1 MLIIKLKAFEM
12 GKMYNSLKEY
22 FQNTPKEQ
30 LDKDWE
36 EIEPLNNIGID
47 VSEWAEFAKKIKP
60 LDSDIAQWVD
70 KNFDELI

>member
-1 MLIIKLKAFEM
+1 MTDLVKALKD
-12 GKMYNSLKEY
+12 Y
-22 FQNTPKEQ
+22 FHNTSQEQ
-30 LDKDWE
+30 LDKDWG
-36 EIEPLNNIGID
+36 EIKPLNDVGID